1 MGLLIKEQNKKL
13 LQLVNFDHLTNILNR
28 KALYEK
34 LEIEIDLFEKNN
46 SKLSVAM
53 MDIDRFKKVNDTYGH
68 LAGDLV
74 IKQVSDIIQTN
85 LSEGDFVGRY
95 GGEEFLIVFPESDRK
110 KAFVKTEKI
119 RKDIEKSGFTD
130 GIKITISGGLKEY
143 NNESIEI
150 FIDEDTQEVYIV
162 DKGDLET
169 YWLKIGRE
177 EAYKK
182 EIERLERN
190 PWLDEDFDFS

>member
-1 MGLLIKEQNKKL
+1 MKEDIDTLDLTEEDFQALLEDIKKRREKYRESLDEEKKEDKIMDKNYYDYVL
-13 LQLVNFDHLTNILNR
+13 
-28 KALYEK
+28 
-34 LEIEIDLFEKNN
+34 EKNITQRE
-46 SKLSVAM
+46 A
-53 MDIDRFKKVNDTYGH
+53 D
-68 LAGDLV
+68 
-74 IKQVSDIIQTN
+74 
-85 LSEGDFVGRY
+85 
-95 GGEEFLIVFPESDRK
+95 
-110 KAFVKTEKI
+110 
-119 RKDIEKSGFTD
+119 TD
-130 GIKITISGGLKEY
+130 GIYIISNYLGPVTTLDTIKSCGCTATTSALNTIHIVNKY
-143 NNESIEI
+143 NTNIDELMKKNLSKGEI

>member
-1 MGLLIKEQNKKL
+1 MKEDIDTLDLTEEDFQALLKDIKKRREKYRESLDKEKKENKVMNKNYYDDIL
-13 LQLVNFDHLTNILNR
+13 RKCIRDDIERNDGGIYLTSDYIGPVITLDTIKPCDCTTSALNTIHIVNKYNTNIDELM
-28 KALYEK
+28 K
-34 LEIEIDLFEKNN
+34 KNLT
-46 SKLSVAM
+46 K
-53 MDIDRFKKVNDTYGH
+53 G
-68 LAGDLV
+68 
-74 IKQVSDIIQTN
+74 
-85 LSEGDFVGRY
+85 
-95 GGEEFLIVFPESDRK
+95 
-110 KAFVKTEKI
+110 
-119 RKDIEKSGFTD
+119 
-130 GIKITISGGLKEY
+130 
-143 NNESIEI
+143 EI

>member
-1 MGLLIKEQNKKL
+1 MKEDVNFLDLTEEDFQTLLKDIKKRREKYRKSLDEENEIKKL
-13 LQLVNFDHLTNILNR
+13 KEGIVAETTFEELIRSRGVNNMFIYQKDYDDILKQYLRDDIEEADGGIYLTSDYVEPVITLDTIKSCDCTTDALNTIHIVNKYNTNISELM
-28 KALYEK
+28 K
-34 LEIEIDLFEKNN
+34 KNLT
-46 SKLSVAM
+46 K
-53 MDIDRFKKVNDTYGH
+53 G
-68 LAGDLV
+68 
-74 IKQVSDIIQTN
+74 
-85 LSEGDFVGRY
+85 
-95 GGEEFLIVFPESDRK
+95 
-110 KAFVKTEKI
+110 
-119 RKDIEKSGFTD
+119 
-130 GIKITISGGLKEY
+130 
-143 NNESIEI
+143 EI

>member
-1 MGLLIKEQNKKL
+1 MKE
-13 LQLVNFDHLTNILNR
+13 
-28 KALYEK
+28 
-34 LEIEIDLFEKNN
+34 
-46 SKLSVAM
+46 
-53 MDIDRFKKVNDTYGH
+53 DIDILDLTEEDFQALLEDIKKRREKYRESLD
-68 LAGDLV
+68 
-74 IKQVSDIIQTN
+74 
-85 LSEGDFVGRY
+85 
-95 GGEEFLIVFPESDRK
+95 EEK
-110 KAFVKTEKI
+110 KEDKIMDKNYYDYVLEKYI
-119 RKDIEKSGFTD
+119 TQREADTD
-130 GIKITISGGLKEY
+130 GIYLTSDYVEPIITLDTNKSCTTSALNTIHIVNKY
-143 NNESIEI
+143 NTNIDELMKKNLSKGEI